1 MRDRLIELL
10 DNAKVEVIEHYPDG
24 TPCMSYTKKAVDRKV
39 VYKLADYLL
48 ENGVIVPPCKVG
60 DKFYRVEMYCTE
72 GGYWDEPRRA
82 YSGTCEDCC
91 EECDG
96 EKRIVEYT
104 FCSVKQILELE
115 RDFGK
120 TVFLTREEA
129 EKALKEGVQE

>member
-10 DNAKVEVIEHYPDG
+10 IDYDTRRMMRMSIEE
-24 TPCMSYTKKAVDRKV
+24 C
-39 VYKLADYLL
+39 ADYLL

-129 EKALKEGVQE
+129 EKALKEGAE